1 MTMAGDAERLVTM
14 LEARIADFERNMR
27 KAQRTGN
34 TTYNG
39 LSRNSRRAT
48 TQMERD
54 MLRSTTAINRR
65 LATMQRSFAGVG
77 RTLAGGLGIGI
88 ATLSMAELA
97 RTIGDVVQEADGIG
111 KAADRIGLTTD
122 ALQELRYAG
131 ELAGVSSSA
140 LEMSMQRFSRRIGEA
155 ANGTGQLKDVLEA
168 NGIAIR
174 DNEGNV
180 RPLMDLLED
189 YAGLIQNAESEQEQ
203 LTLAVRAFD
212 SEGAV
217 MVNLLRDGSRAL
229 RETRQEANDL
239 GGVLEEDLVRS
250 AEEVN
255 DRFSRLATTIGTNLK
270 RAILEVVDAFDE
282 LTRSAD
288 APVGRDLVT
297 DMVSGL
303 EDRRAAMAREIGT
316 LRTLG
321 QTAEASALKAQLD
334 QVDQR
339 IQSLRSYASDMAS
352 GVTSGP
358 TSRRGIRRTTEATP
372 TIVPGDDDDTD
383 TRNRNAAAMIAQA
396 NATRMLIDQLQFEN
410 SLIGKSQDEIDILTA
425 QRQAG
430 ANATDE
436 QRQLIADLITLRNS
450 EIDSIERQTQAH
462 KANEAAMG
470 YLAES
475 ALDGLMSIA
484 SGAET
489 AEDAIKS
496 MALQLAQAA
505 AQAALFGSGPLAGAF
520 GGQQGGGLIGS
531 LFGGFRADG
540 GPVSAGK
547 TYMVGERGPE
557 LFKPSTSG
565 SIIPNHALGS
575 VPQPAGATASG
586 TVRIVIE
593 EATGFAA
600 RVRTEAQGVALEV
613 VNQTAPQVAQ
623 MGAQRYRDEVR
634 GGAPKW

>member
-1 MTMAGDAERLVTM
+1 MAGDTERLFVQ
-14 LEARIADFERNMR
+14 LEARISDFEKKM
-27 KAQRTGN
+27 QRAERRGT

-39 LSRNSRRAT
+39 LQRNSRRAT
-48 TQMERD
+48 SAMERD
-54 MLRSTTAINRR
+54 MLRSTTAINTR
-65 LATMQRSFAGVG
+65 LATMQRSFVGLG
-77 RTLAGGLGIGI
+77 RTLAGGLGIGL
-88 ATLSMAELA
+88 ATLSMAQLA

-111 KAADRIGLTTD
+111 KAADRIGLTTT

-131 ELAGVSSSA
+131 ELAGVSSNA

-174 DNEGNV
+174 DTEGNI
-180 RPLMDLLED
+180 RPLMDLLDD

-203 LTLAVRAFD
+203 LTLAVKAFD

-217 MVNLLRDGSRAL
+217 MVNMLRDGSRAL

-255 DRFSRLATTIGTNLK
+255 DRFSRLATTIGTTLK
-270 RAILEVVDAFDE
+270 RSILEVVDAFDQ
-282 LTRSAD
+282 LTRAAE

-303 EDRRAAMAREIGT
+303 QDRRAAIEREIGT

-321 QTAEASALKAQLD
+321 QSDEASALEASLD
-334 QVDQR
+334 QIDQR
-339 IQSLRSYASDMAS
+339 IQSLRSYAGDMAS

-358 TSRRGIRRTTEATP
+358 TSRRGIRRTPEATP
-372 TIVPGDDDDTD
+372 TVVPGDDDTD
-383 TRNRNAAAMIAQA
+383 QRNSNAAAIIAQA
-396 NATRMLIDQLQFEN
+396 NATRAFIEQLQFEN
-410 SLIGKSQDEIDILTA
+410 SLIGKSRDEIDILTA

-436 QRQLIADLITLRNS
+436 QRQQIADLITLRNS
-450 EIDSIERQTQAH
+450 EIDSIDRQTQAH

-475 ALDGLMSIA
+475 AFDGLMSIA
-484 SGAET
+484 SGAES

-520 GGQQGGGLIGS
+520 GGQQGGGLIGA
-531 LFGGFRADG
+531 LFGGAVGLAG
-540 GPVSAGK
+540 GGQI
-547 TYMVGERGPE
+547 RGPGT
-557 LFKPSTSG
+557 STSD
-565 SIIPNHALGS
+565 SI
-575 VPQPAGATASG
+575 PAMLSDGEFVVNAKATKKPGMLETLTAINAG
-586 TVRIVIE
+586 QMQ
-593 EATGFAA
+593 GFAQGGV
-600 RVRTEAQGVALEV
+600 VRPNAENGPEV
-613 VNQTAPQVAQ
+613 VA
-623 MGAQRYRDEVR
+623 
-634 GGAPKW
+634 GGKV